1 MGARLVLR
9 LPLTHVH
16 NYCWGCNQ
24 FTWAASFL
32 PRPRSHPRFGWWWEL
47 PLGSFRPITEGLLKT
62 NPKHHHDP
70 VFGGACHLFCLV
82 YVYYHLRSII
92 TSVFLSVNL
101 PAYLSLY
108 LSLSIIFLNMCI
120 NFYKYTLVY
129 LSLSLFISISI
140 QLSDM
145 YENKDKQHNS

>member
-1 MGARLVLR
+1 M
-9 LPLTHVH
+9 
-16 NYCWGCNQ
+16 
-24 FTWAASFL
+24 
-32 PRPRSHPRFGWWWEL
+32 
-47 PLGSFRPITEGLLKT
+47 
-62 NPKHHHDP
+62 
-70 VFGGACHLFCLV
+70 FCLV

-92 TSVFLSVNL
+92 ISAFLSVNL

-145 YENKDKQHNS
+145 YENEDNQHNS